1 MYLYTNTL
9 ISDCRALMRDFR
21 SIKITHILREGNQS
35 ADFLANL
42 GQNSDW
48 GTTIL
53 DDPPEGLRE
62 LLVRDSHGVAA
73 SRRR

>member
-1 MYLYTNTL
+1 
-9 ISDCRALMRDFR
+9 MRDFR

-62 LLVRDSHGVAA
+62 LLNWPEIE
-73 SRRR
+73 